1 MKEMGRP
8 KETLDSLPENWQ
20 EVILQLYKDG
30 GSDEEAKAIIAEM
43 RGTFSNDLWE
53 RWMLDE
59 PNFSETIKNGRMFAQ
74 GWWMHKG
81 RKSLENPNF
90 SYTGWYMNMKNRFG
104 WRDKTQ
110 TEHTGKIESAHI
122 TYIQQPGNEPIK
134 ES

>member
-1 MKEMGRP
+1 MGQVGRP
-8 KETLDSLPENWQ
+8 KETLDSLPENWE
-20 EVILQLYKDG
+20 EVIIQLYKEG

-59 PNFSETIKNGRMFAQ
+59 PKFSEAIKSGRMFAQ

-81 RKSLENPNF
+81 RKSLENPAF

-110 TEHTGKIESAHI
+110 TEHTGKIESTQI
-122 TYIQQPGNEPIK
+122 TYIQQSGNEPIK

>member
-1 MKEMGRP
+1 MGQVGRP
-8 KETLDSLPENWQ
+8 KETLDSLPENWE
-20 EVILQLYKDG
+20 EVIIQLYKEG

-59 PNFSETIKNGRMFAQ
+59 PKFSEAIKSGRMFAQ

-81 RKSLENPNF
+81 RKSLENPTF

-104 WRDKTQ
+104 WRDKTS
-110 TEHTGKIESAHI
+110 TEHTGKIESTQI
-122 TYIQQPGNEPIK
+122 TYIQQSGNEPIK